1 MHRASLPLRITA
13 LIASLLLFAAAGGGA
28 VAVADDWR
36 TREILPPGSTI
47 AGVDVSGMTRQAARE
62 HIARDVAAPLADP
75 ITVRHGDRSFTL
87 DAASMVAVDVDA
99 MVETA
104 FQPRAAS
111 TLAERVAGRF
121 AERESGG
128 SSDLSITLDESALAT
143 WLERTAASIE
153 TTAADAAL
161 ALETDTI
168 VVRPSRTGVSL
179 DTTATAEILR
189 SALTNGQRAVQ
200 AVVRSTEPT
209 TTEADLGPAIL
220 VDISE
225 RRLYLYERGAL
236 AKTYGVAVGTPGH
249 PTPRGEFEITQK
261 RYMPTWG
268 NPGSAWAANMPSYIG
283 PGPNNPLGTR
293 ALNLNVG
300 GIRIHG
306 TNIDSSIGTAASH
319 GCMRMHRWDIEE
331 LYERVD
337 VGTPVYVVR

>member
-1 MHRASLPLRITA
+1 
-13 LIASLLLFAAAGGGA
+13 
-28 VAVADDWR
+28 
-36 TREILPPGSTI
+36 
-47 AGVDVSGMTRQAARE
+47 MTRQAARE

-99 MVETA
+99 MAATA
-104 FQPRAAS
+104 FQPRVAS

-128 SSDLSITLDESALAT
+128 SSDLSITLDENALAAWLERT
-143 WLERTAASIE
+143 AAWLERTAASID

-161 ALETDTI
+161 TLETDTI
-168 VVRPSRTGVSL
+168 VVHPSRTGVSL
-179 DTTATAEILR
+179 DTAATAEILR
-189 SALTNGQRAVQ
+189 SALTNGQRTVQ

-249 PTPRGEFEITQK
+249 PTPRGEFAITQK

-268 NPGSAWAANMPSYIG
+268 NPGSA
-283 PGPNNPLGTR
+283 
-293 ALNLNVG
+293 
-300 GIRIHG
+300 
-306 TNIDSSIGTAASH
+306 
-319 GCMRMHRWDIEE
+319 
-331 LYERVD
+331 
-337 VGTPVYVVR
+337 

>member
-1 MHRASLPLRITA
+1 MHRASLPLRIAA
-13 LIASLLLFAAAGGGA
+13 LIASILLFAAAGGGA
-28 VAVADDWR
+28 VAVAGDWR
-36 TREILPPGSTI
+36 TREILPAGSSI
-47 AGVDVSGMTRQAARE
+47 AGVDVSGMTRQEARE
-62 HIARDVAAPLADP
+62 LIARDVAAPLAEP
-75 ITVRHGDRSFTL
+75 ITLRHGDRSFTL
-87 DAASMVAVDVDA
+87 VASSMVTVDVDA
-99 MVETA
+99 MVDTA
-104 FQPRAAS
+104 FRPQAAS
-111 TLAERVAGRF
+111 TLAERMADRF

-128 SSDLSITLDESALAT
+128 SADLSITLDEKALAA
-143 WLERTAASIE
+143 WLERTAASID
-153 TTAADAAL
+153 TTAADATL
-161 ALETDTI
+161 ALELDTI
-168 VVRPSRTGVSL
+168 VVRPSMTGMSL
-179 DTTATAEILR
+179 DTTATAEVLR
-189 SALTNGQRAVQ
+189 SALTSDERAVQ
-200 AVVRSTEPT
+200 AVIRSTEPT

-225 RRLYLYERGAL
+225 RRLHLYERGAL